1 MSSNSQEERLDLN
14 IKYDDKGLI
23 TCVTRDHASGEV
35 LMVAFMN
42 ELALNT
48 TIKTAEMH
56 YWSRS
61 RQELWHKGAT
71 SGQIQSVVSLK
82 LDCDQDCIL
91 ADVTVQSEDGGACH
105 TGRKSCF
112 YREINLKT
120 GDLQFSDE

>member
-1 MSSNSQEERLDLN
+1 MSNQSQEERLYLN
-14 IKYDDKGLI
+14 IKYDDNGLI
-23 TCVTRDHASGEV
+23 TCVTRDNVSKDI

-42 ELALNT
+42 EDALKT
-48 TIKTAEMH
+48 TIQTGEMY

-71 SGQIQSVVSLK
+71 SGQVQSVSSLK
-82 LDCDQDCIL
+82 IDCDQDCIL

-112 YREINLKT
+112 YRKINLKA
-120 GDLQFSDE
+120 GDLKSLD